1 MFDAT
6 QSTKHVWTRV
16 LIAAAVL
23 FCTMQVSGLAVDRLG
38 GSLLS
43 PLGSAWA
50 LLMSL
55 GAGLLWVFLTQRR
68 DAMLLATLEPPK
80 RVVAP
85 PADSATETN
94 AALAEDA
101 GGVPQLAPAR
111 RATPS
116 DVTTHA
122 PSRDAGPQVPET
134 RRPTPRGAAVGAPV
148 GAQTRAAM
156 TPALRRGADG
166 DASEFAASLAQ
177 QWARSLR
184 TDDAPLASLVDALSH
199 ASEAGEWGIES
210 MRTRLGVLIELFD
223 ASPLVVDEPTGLR
236 SLTGALERGA
246 EAQGCSLRVVVDED
260 TADMW
265 LFPGATVRRVLTLL
279 VGAFT
284 EHDHSAQLELLVG
297 RQGSPVDDRQLYFE
311 LRDASTSSP
320 ASEYAFELAALDV
333 RVSAWLV
340 ERMGGRIDLPVHPDG
355 ARAVRVSVPARSAL
369 EVSSRG
375 RGGRGRRRADR
386 RSERATHAEPWISE
400 EPAARLRA
408 GAAPGGRRRSDDD
421 VSAALEAL
429 AAETDR
435 ARASRAA
442 ARLAEEEGAAGR
454 VLVVDADAMTRW
466 SLTGSLAAFGYVADS
481 AACGDTAFASL
492 QRRSY
497 DAVILDVEL
506 PDAAAYGVAA
516 RVRAA
521 EGSVGAVPV
530 LGLTASMNDAT
541 EERCRVAG
549 MDACM
554 DKASTGS
561 VLARRLGELISG
573 GTGEREA
580 ADDGAA
586 GVLVDLSALQGLS
599 QLGDASAR
607 PSLASRLVRSFEEKA
622 WVAFDC
628 MREAEEDRE
637 GPELERLADRLAA
650 SCSVVGAD
658 GLAELARAVGRASQ
672 TDDAERTRAA
682 MATLERALPEV
693 CEKLRNHVDVG

>member
-43 PLGSAWA
+43 PIGTAWA

-68 DAMLLATLEPPK
+68 DAMQLAAFEPPE

-85 PADSATETN
+85 PKHAATETSE
-94 AALAEDA
+94 APAEA
-101 GGVPQLAPAR
+101 SGGVPQPAPAQR
-111 RATPS
+111 TTPP
-116 DVTTHA
+116 DVTA
-122 PSRDAGPQVPET
+122 QVPPQGEQQRAPET
-134 RRPTPRGAAVGAPV
+134 RRSAPVSGVVGAP
-148 GAQTRAAM
+148 ARPQTRPAM
-156 TPALRRGADG
+156 TPALLRCADG
-166 DASEFAASLAQ
+166 DATAFAASLAQ
-177 QWARSLR
+177 EWARSLR
-184 TDDAPLASLVDALSH
+184 ADDAPLASLVDAISH
-199 ASEAGEWGIES
+199 VPEAGEWGAES
-210 MRTRLGVLIELFD
+210 MRNRLGVLIELFD

-236 SLTGALERGA
+236 SLADALELGA
-246 EAQGCSLRVVVDED
+246 GAQGCSLRVVVHED

-265 LFPGATVRRVLTLL
+265 LFPGATVRRVLMLL
-279 VGAFT
+279 VGAFAD
-284 EHDHSAQLELLVG
+284 HDHAAQLELLVG
-297 RQGSPVDDRQLYFE
+297 RQRSPGDDGQLYFK
-311 LRDASTSSP
+311 LRDASAGSLTRESTFEP
-320 ASEYAFELAALDV
+320 ASLDV

-340 ERMGGRIDLPVHPDG
+340 ERMGGRIDLPVHADG
-355 ARAVRVSVPARSAL
+355 ARAVCVSVPARSAL
-369 EVSSRG
+369 EASSRG
-375 RGGRGRRRADR
+375 RGGPGRRRADR
-386 RSERATHAEPWISE
+386 RAAWAPQAESRVSDA
-400 EPAARLRA
+400 PAARLRA
-408 GAAPGGRRRSDDD
+408 GEAPRGRRRSDDD

-442 ARLAEEEGAAGR
+442 ARLVEEEGAAGR

-521 EGSVGAVPV
+521 AGSVGAVPV
-530 LGLTASMNDAT
+530 LGLTASMSDAT

-561 VLARRLGELISG
+561 VLAGRLGELISG
-573 GTGEREA
+573 APAARAT

-672 TDDAERTRAA
+672 ADDAERTRAA